1 MHAERYPV
9 ILVLYCC
16 SYRCRFISALRMGC
30 GQERGQP
37 EEARGGLRAGAV
49 LVFAGRMVWWPDLR
63 RDYGEPRWAGLGEV
77 EGRVYVV
84 VWTMRG
90 PDLYRIISARKAND
104 REEKTYWG

>member
-1 MHAERYPV
+1 VRFEWDAGKNEGNLKKHGVAFER
-9 ILVLYCC
+9 
-16 SYRCRFISALRMGC
+16 
-30 GQERGQP
+30 
-37 EEARGGLRAGAV
+37 AV
-49 LVFAGRMVWWPDLR
+49 LVFASRMVWWPDLR

-84 VWTMRG
+84 IWTMRG